1 MRRSAL
7 TAGIVGLIVMLTACG
22 SANRG
27 DVVVPTVASF
37 ETLPTSIFL
46 TTNAPPAGYSVIQAN
61 PIDLHLSERLGWS
74 YKVTGTFDGQFDDSG
89 ESATGAL
96 KAEVQA
102 NELGQTRR
110 VVLSVEGPAFLP
122 GNAPL
127 KLEGVRFINDS
138 YTVDVNGK
146 CTPDTGGQTPGA
158 VIADLSAGQIIGGVA
173 SATPTGFRREIA
185 GVPTWQYGF
194 APGDVIVPAI
204 RATGE
209 SAVNV
214 QADLWFSPYYNA
226 VLHYEVTATVSG
238 VRLLWAD
245 SDTTSTV
252 SGTLHLTY
260 DLDVAAIDSQPNI
273 SVPNGC

>member
-1 MRRSAL
+1 MHRSAL
-7 TAGIVGLIVMLTACG
+7 TAGIAGLIVVLAACG

-37 ETLPTSIFL
+37 DTLPTSIFL

-61 PIDLHLSERLGWS
+61 PVDVHLSERLGWA
-74 YKVTGTFDGQFDDSG
+74 YTVTGTFDGQFDDSG

-96 KAEVQA
+96 KAVVQA

-110 VVLSVEGPAFLP
+110 VVLSVEGAAFLP
-122 GNAPL
+122 GDAPL
-127 KLEGVRFINDS
+127 KLEGVRWSNDS

-146 CTPDTGGQTPGA
+146 CSLDTGSQTTGA
-158 VIADLSAGQIIGGVA
+158 VIADLSAGQIIGGVV
-173 SATPTGFRREIA
+173 SATPTGFRREID

-209 SAVNV
+209 SAVTV
-214 QADLWFSPYYNA
+214 QADLWLSPYYNA
-226 VLHYEVTATVSG
+226 VLHYEITAAVTG

-245 SDTTSTV
+245 SAASSTV